1 MYSNDFDPD
10 DRCLPPLE
18 LDDAAEP
25 PPERDRPY
33 GGVFLGSELGSIG
46 FTRDAGFVDLG
57 RAVVDG
63 FAAVQPGLVELARLG
78 STDFAVLTA
87 AERVDALIVLERQR
101 AWLDGVQQQL
111 LAEVVRRDDDPKQ
124 YRREEVS
131 AALGLSLQTARSRM
145 RDAEQLC
152 SRLPGT
158 LAALMAGSIS
168 CLQARAVTDASYSW
182 PTRCWPSMRRGC

>member
-1 MYSNDFDPD
+1 LHSIVCSIKLSGMYSTDFDPD

-33 GGVFLGSELGSIG
+33 GGVYPGSELGSVR

-57 RAVVDG
+57 QAVVEG

-78 STDFAVLTA
+78 STDFGVLSA

-111 LAEVVRRDDDPKQ
+111 LAEVAVSDTSKEKWAK
-124 YRREEVS
+124 EEVS
-131 AALGLSLQTARSRM
+131 ATLGLSLQTAQSRM
-145 RDAEQLC
+145 RDAE
-152 SRLPGT
+152 
-158 LAALMAGSIS
+158 
-168 CLQARAVTDASYSW
+168 
-182 PTRCWPSMRRGC
+182 